1 MVFLQLSALLL
12 LLPRHHHALQ
22 LPSTRL
28 IHRPS
33 AVSSSLSTRIQTSAF
48 GGIDL
53 CKSNSISSRCNLSQ
67 YSRSHEWNR
76 RATILRSSAS
86 ADTITDDSGD
96 TSQTPLSVAMAVGIV
111 TSLIGYFYAKCMK
124 TGFNLLWNT
133 IPSKFVF
140 GNSSRSGM
148 FKLLNKYPAA
158 YIVLIM
164 TLGGGLVA
172 TLSTLKFPNLFSA
185 HDYVHILSRGEGS
198 ASEID
203 QFPEAKDTI
212 FPVMLLALLTS
223 ISGFSLGPEAPM
235 VSNLVILTM
244 SASQKL
250 ANRFFLSMNSTG
262 NDRGTSGSIDGT

>member
-1 MVFLQLSALLL
+1 M
-12 LLPRHHHALQ
+12 
-22 LPSTRL
+22 
-28 IHRPS
+28 
-33 AVSSSLSTRIQTSAF
+33 SSSLSTRIQTSAF

-86 ADTITDDSGD
+86 AGTVTDDSGD
-96 TSQTPLSVAMAVGIV
+96 TSQTPLSIAMAVGIV

-185 HDYVHILSRGEGS
+185 HDYVHILSRREGS

-203 QFPEAKDTI
+203 QFPETAKI
-212 FPVMLLALLTS
+212 LPVMLLALLTS

-235 VSNLVILTM
+235 VRNLEIY
-244 SASQKL
+244 
-250 ANRFFLSMNSTG
+250 
-262 NDRGTSGSIDGT
+262 